1 MATTLADIIVPEVF
15 AASIIEETTL
25 RDSFLQS
32 GVLAPLPELNLS
44 SPNGGNFVNIP
55 FYKANLS
62 GNYTRLNDSSSLT
75 PNKIEQSSQI
85 GVVLTSGDA
94 FSARQLA
101 GQKIGSNSPDP
112 IAAIRQ
118 KLSAYINNEK
128 QKDLY
133 SCLQGAFGSLTAN
146 TSSSALFDLT
156 IDSESGDTPTDLG
169 AGTVAKA
176 QSLLGDQGDKLTT
189 IAMHSKVFYALK
201 ERKALDYVTNTE
213 ARLST
218 AASGASTINAFGG
231 SSAGAYG
238 DVSVPQYMGM
248 NIVVSDDIPSSGSGS
263 STEYAVYFFAQG
275 SVATGEQ
282 SALVTKVDE
291 DVLAFE
297 DVVSFKHAYIY
308 HPIGIKWAVT
318 TTNPTRTQLEVAS
331 NWSKVY
337 ETKNIGIVRAT
348 VTSPLD

>member
-1 MATTLADIIVPEVF
+1 MATTLSDIIVPEVF

-32 GVLAPLPELNLS
+32 GVVAPLAELNLS
-44 SPNGGNFVNIP
+44 STQGGNFVNIP

-62 GNYTRLNDSSSLT
+62 GNYTRLDDSSSLT

-85 GVVLTSGDA
+85 GVVLTAGDA

-112 IAAIRQ
+112 ISAIRQ
-118 KLSAYINNEK
+118 KLGAYINNEK

-133 SCLQGAFGSLTAN
+133 SCLQGVFGSLTAN
-146 TSSSALFDLT
+146 TSDSALFDLC
-156 IDSESGDTPTDLG
+156 IDS
-169 AGTVAKA
+169 KA

-201 ERKALDYVTNTE
+201 ERKALDYVTNSE
-213 ARLST
+213 ARLGT
-218 AASGASTINAFGG
+218 APSGASTVNAFGG

-248 NIVVSDDIPSSGSGS
+248 NIVVSDDIPKAGSGA

-282 SALVTKVDE
+282 AALETLVDR

-308 HPIGIKWAVT
+308 HPIGTKWAVT
-318 TTNPTRTQLEVAS
+318 TTNPTRTQLETAT

-337 ETKNIGIVRAT
+337 DTKNIGIVRAT

>member
-1 MATTLADIIVPEVF
+1 MATTLSDIIVPEVF

-32 GVLAPLPELNLS
+32 GVVAPLAELNLS
-44 SPNGGNFVNIP
+44 STQGGNFVNIP

-85 GVVLTSGDA
+85 GVVLTAGDA

-112 IAAIRQ
+112 ISAIRQ
-118 KLSAYINNEK
+118 KLGAYINNEK

-133 SCLQGAFGSLTAN
+133 SCLQGVFGSLTAN
-146 TSSSALFDLT
+146 TSDSALFDLC
-156 IDSESGDTPTDLG
+156 IDSESGDSPSALG
-169 AGTVAKA
+169 AGTVSKA

-218 AASGASTINAFGG
+218 AATGASTIDAFGG

-248 NIVVSDDIPSSGSGS
+248 NIVVSDDIPKAGSGA
-263 STEYAVYFFAQG
+263 STEYAVYFFSQG

-282 SALVTKVDE
+282 AALETLVDR

-308 HPIGIKWAVT
+308 HPIGTKWSVT
-318 TTNPTRTQLEVAS
+318 TTNPTRTQLETAT

-337 ETKNIGIVRAT
+337 DTKNIGIVRAT

>member
-1 MATTLADIIVPEVF
+1 MATTLSDIIVPEVF

-32 GVLAPLPELNLS
+32 GVVAPLAELNLS
-44 SPNGGNFVNIP
+44 STQGGNFVNIP

-85 GVVLTSGDA
+85 GVVLTAGDA

-112 IAAIRQ
+112 ISAIRQ
-118 KLSAYINNEK
+118 KLGAYINNEK

-133 SCLQGAFGSLTAN
+133 SCLQGVFGSLTAN
-146 TSSSALFDLT
+146 TSDSALFDLC
-156 IDSESGDTPTDLG
+156 IDSESGDSPSALG
-169 AGTVAKA
+169 AGTVSKA

-218 AASGASTINAFGG
+218 AATGASTIDAFGG

-238 DVSVPQYMGM
+238 DVSVPRYMGM
-248 NIVVSDDIPSSGSGS
+248 NIVVSDDIPKAGSGA

-282 SALVTKVDE
+282 AALETLVDR

-308 HPIGIKWAVT
+308 HPIGTKWSVT
-318 TTNPTRTQLEVAS
+318 TTNPTRTQLETAT

-337 ETKNIGIVRAT
+337 DTKNIGIVRAT

>member
-1 MATTLADIIVPEVF
+1 MATTLSDIIVPEVF

-32 GVLAPLPELNLS
+32 GV
-44 SPNGGNFVNIP
+44 V
-55 FYKANLS
+55 
-62 GNYTRLNDSSSLT
+62 
-75 PNKIEQSSQI
+75 
-85 GVVLTSGDA
+85 
-94 FSARQLA
+94 
-101 GQKIGSNSPDP
+101 
-112 IAAIRQ
+112 
-118 KLSAYINNEK
+118 AYINNEK

-133 SCLQGAFGSLTAN
+133 SCLQGVFGSLTAN
-146 TSSSALFDLT
+146 SSSSALFDLC
-156 IDSESGDTPTDLG
+156 IDSESGDTPTALG

-218 AASGASTINAFGG
+218 AATGASTINAFGG

-248 NIVVSDDIPSSGSGS
+248 NIVVSDDIPKAGSGA

-282 SALVTKVDE
+282 AALETLVDR

-308 HPIGIKWAVT
+308 HPIGTKWAVT
-318 TTNPTRTQLEVAS
+318 TTNPTRTQLETAS

-337 ETKNIGIVRAT
+337 DTKNIGIVRAT